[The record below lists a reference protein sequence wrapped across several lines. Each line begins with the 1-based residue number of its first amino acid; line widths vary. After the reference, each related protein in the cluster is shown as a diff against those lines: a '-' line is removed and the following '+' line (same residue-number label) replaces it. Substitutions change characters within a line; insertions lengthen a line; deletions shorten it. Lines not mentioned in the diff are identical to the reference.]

1 MPVTQS
7 YLLIRMKREYTGED
21 CGQNDERKICGMS
34 SPRTR
39 NFENSYHDTELEENG
54 ARLIVVVN

>member
-1 MPVTQS
+1 
-7 YLLIRMKREYTGED
+7 MKREYTGED

-39 NFENSYHDTELEENG
+39 NFENSYHDTELEEND